1 MKEITEVRLIVDSV
15 IQLWGC
21 FLLGGTGVV
30 SNALNIA
37 VFWRLGFRETANISL
52 MLIAVIDCVK
62 CSVSFLYRGYGLAG
76 LFDVVLEVNWTR
88 VTYLLNAHVQ
98 NLGVPMVS
106 VVTMYVTVERCVC
119 MCLPLKVKSI
129 LTTKVTVIS
138 LISLITLSGGHHLS
152 HLYDVLCHVVLRPH
166 FQPNSSSI
174 HANRLL
180 HSKHSHCGLYQCHL
194 HVLELHG
201 LRRHKPYVP
210 SSLLSNFK
218 NMQRSDRNISAAQR

>member
-106 VVTMYVTVERCVC
+106 VVTMYVTVESST
-119 MCLPLKVKSI
+119 LKNLSTNTVALADKEKSI
-129 LTTKVTVIS
+129 PRCDRESNVSSSHEDTSIEHTSAHPRQSKIFKVRRRFQGGRGS
-138 LISLITLSGGHHLS
+138 TLKTRQSDVHLS
-152 HLYDVLCHVVLRPH
+152 KKE
-166 FQPNSSSI
+166 S
-174 HANRLL
+174 RLV
-180 HSKHSHCGLYQCHL
+180 KM
-194 HVLELHG
+194 
-201 LRRHKPYVP
+201 
-210 SSLLSNFK
+210 LLL
-218 NMQRSDRNISAAQR
+218 IIL